1 MLKRFYVLTLTLILL
16 FGIALGQPA
25 QDAQET
31 ESSPYASAIR
41 AFEEFVI
48 QQMALD
54 KVPGLSV
61 GFIKDDF
68 IWVQGF
74 GYSDLEN
81 RVPAKPE
88 SAYRLASVTKTMTA
102 VAVLQLVEAG
112 KIDLDAEVQT
122 YVPSFPKK
130 KWPVTV
136 RHLLGHLGGISH
148 YRNHDV
154 EGRIKVH
161 MNTQD
166 ALAVFQDFDLVAQPG
181 TRYNYSSYGYNLL
194 GAVIEGASGMPYGD
208 CIKKHIFE
216 PLSMENSR
224 MDSPEDLIPNRV
236 EGYRLIRGEVKNSEF
251 VDISSRFAAGGTRS
265 TVVDLLKY
273 ARGIMEGK
281 LLKEET
287 WSKMFTS
294 MATQAGFLTGYG
306 MGWNVRPLRGH
317 FQVSHGG
324 GQPETT
330 TYLLILPREKF
341 AAALGANLE
350 RMDRLLYV
358 NRLAELVLD
367 EDVDGAAYINDEIG
381 RAIHEACQQVF
392 SQGLSQ
398 HNWLGRPLTTDD
410 QEIEAAFFYFNQA
423 VNENNLKR
431 YPEETKKKII
441 QGAHPVTES
450 AFTRVGTF
458 MASMLE
464 QSLGKDKLRDY
475 YQTGPIAFFND
486 YIKFSSKTLSKKFRF
501 DKNFTRLISTWH
513 REWSRVYNDS
523 VRRLHLSVDTD
534 FSTLESELKKTFAG
548 AIIYP
553 DLIPSLTRVAADFRQ
568 QDDIEKSLE
577 VLNLAVDLYPN
588 SPSPLNGLAATQLW
602 AGNTEEAR
610 RLFKKAFSMNPNQ
623 PGLSLNAIFNLA
635 SSLENANKI
644 KEIFSLA
651 EISTELYPK
660 NSRLHKEIGDM
671 YLRLGNKVKAVAYYK
686 KALAINPKYEEAKKR
701 LAELETEKHK

>member
-1 MLKRFYVLTLTLILL
+1 
-16 FGIALGQPA
+16 
-25 QDAQET
+25 
-31 ESSPYASAIR
+31 
-41 AFEEFVI
+41 
-48 QQMALD
+48 
-54 KVPGLSV
+54 
-61 GFIKDDF
+61 
-68 IWVQGF
+68 
-74 GYSDLEN
+74 
-81 RVPAKPE
+81 
-88 SAYRLASVTKTMTA
+88 
-102 VAVLQLVEAG
+102 
-112 KIDLDAEVQT
+112 
-122 YVPSFPKK
+122 
-130 KWPVTV
+130 
-136 RHLLGHLGGISH
+136 
-148 YRNHDV
+148 
-154 EGRIKVH
+154 
-161 MNTQD
+161 
-166 ALAVFQDFDLVAQPG
+166 
-181 TRYNYSSYGYNLL
+181 
-194 GAVIEGASGMPYGD
+194 
-208 CIKKHIFE
+208 
-216 PLSMENSR
+216 
-224 MDSPEDLIPNRV
+224 
-236 EGYRLIRGEVKNSEF
+236 
-251 VDISSRFAAGGTRS
+251 
-265 TVVDLLKY
+265 
-273 ARGIMEGK
+273 
-281 LLKEET
+281 
-287 WSKMFTS
+287 
-294 MATQAGFLTGYG
+294 
-306 MGWNVRPLRGH
+306 
-317 FQVSHGG
+317 
-324 GQPETT
+324 
-330 TYLLILPREKF
+330 
-341 AAALGANLE
+341 
-350 RMDRLLYV
+350 
-358 NRLAELVLD
+358 
-367 EDVDGAAYINDEIG
+367 
-381 RAIHEACQQVF
+381 
-392 SQGLSQ
+392 
-398 HNWLGRPLTTDD
+398 
-410 QEIEAAFFYFNQA
+410 
-423 VNENNLKR
+423 
-431 YPEETKKKII
+431 
-441 QGAHPVTES
+441 
-450 AFTRVGTF
+450 